1 MKFEDICETHSP
13 PCDLTQVPRVSDSW
27 RIRNDGRNIVA
38 YKCSVLGHK
47 FKVLSPFEAA
57 CIPLFDGTL
66 AFAEITEKCIELFDP
81 PERVQEEFIIRLH
94 KIFEGLL
101 SIEGFITLE
110 GGISPSLRKKTD
122 LIPDFTDYRFPAPRL
137 ERPLSVMVAFT
148 NRCSCNCRY
157 CYAQKKGCEEAD
169 IAQWREVFDEC
180 AANEIYLVDIAG
192 GDIFTREDCLDILH
206 EMVSRDFTFFVSTK
220 SYLSDGDA
228 EQLAEMG
235 IGIKEKIA
243 PTLYRKV
250 QVSVDSADDSI
261 ASYLVRKPGYLD
273 IATQTTENL
282 ISAGIYP
289 RIKSVLTS
297 YNATAPADIVHH
309 FTELGVKEFDFVL
322 YSRSYYCHDDS
333 LFLSMEQKIEL
344 HRMAEALTKVFPSL
358 HMTFQDE
365 TTSGKPL
372 NMTCEQWEERA
383 VCSGGRSNMIIQ
395 PNGDVTLCDQIPHEA
410 PFIVGNVFSQ
420 SIIGVWKSRKL
431 EEFLYPDREKFTGSV
446 CYDCPEFDRCMQ
458 FRGYCYRDSLFYY
471 GSIYEAPPECPW
483 QEKKAPRKT

>member
-1 MKFEDICETHSP
+1 MDPVDICEVHSP
-13 PCDLTQVPRVSDSW
+13 TLDLTQCPRISDSW
-27 RIRNDGRNIVA
+27 RVRNDGKNSIA

-57 CIPLFDGTL
+57 FIPLLDGTL
-66 AFAEITEKCIELFDP
+66 TFYEVTEKCIELFDP
-81 PERVQEEFIIRLH
+81 PDTFQEEFISRLH
-94 KIFEGLL
+94 SIFEGLL
-101 SIEGFITLE
+101 SIEGFIRLE
-110 GGISPSLRKKTD
+110 GDASPSLTRKND
-122 LIPDFTDYRFPAPRL
+122 LIPDYAHYTFPAPRL
-137 ERPLSVMVAFT
+137 ERPLSIMIAFT

-157 CYAQKKGCEEAD
+157 CYAQKKRCEEAD
-169 IAQWREVFDEC
+169 ISQWKDVFDEC
-180 AANEIYLVDIAG
+180 ADNEIYLVDIAG
-192 GDIFTREDCLDILH
+192 GDIFSRDDSLDILH

-220 SYLSDGDA
+220 SHLSSSNA

-235 IGIKEKIA
+235 IGIGRA
-243 PTLYRKV
+243 PYINRKV

-261 ASYLVRKPGYLD
+261 ASYLVQKPGYLK

-309 FTELGVKEFDFVL
+309 FTELGVKDFDFVL

-344 HRMAEALTKVFPSL
+344 HEMAEALTKAFPSL

-383 VCSGGRSNMIIQ
+383 VCSGGRSNMLIQ
-395 PNGDVTLCDQIPHEA
+395 PNGDVTLCDQTPHEA
-410 PFIVGNVFSQ
+410 PFVVGNVFSQ
-420 SIIGVWKSRKL
+420 GIMEVWKSHTL
-431 EEFLYPDREKFTGSV
+431 EEFLYPDREKFAGSV
-446 CYDCPEFDRCMQ
+446 CYDCPEFDRCMRY
-458 FRGYCYRDSLFYY
+458 RGYCYRDSLFYY
-471 GSIYEAPPECPW
+471 GSIYDAPPECPW